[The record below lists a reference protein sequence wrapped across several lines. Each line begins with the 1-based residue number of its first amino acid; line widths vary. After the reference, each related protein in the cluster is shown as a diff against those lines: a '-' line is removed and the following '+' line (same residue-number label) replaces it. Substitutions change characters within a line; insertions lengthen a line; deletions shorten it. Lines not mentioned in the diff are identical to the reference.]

1 MIDQTFRSTRCGAFQ
16 VKGISECYLSGYWG
30 HPIETMTT
38 QSVKIGV
45 PSFQLEVPRSL
56 RKDLSKNDKLMMNLA
71 QGIYELYENV
81 V

>member
-1 MIDQTFRSTRCGAFQ
+1 
-16 VKGISECYLSGYWG
+16 
-30 HPIETMTT
+30 MTT

-45 PSFQLEVPRSL
+45 PSFQLEIPRAL